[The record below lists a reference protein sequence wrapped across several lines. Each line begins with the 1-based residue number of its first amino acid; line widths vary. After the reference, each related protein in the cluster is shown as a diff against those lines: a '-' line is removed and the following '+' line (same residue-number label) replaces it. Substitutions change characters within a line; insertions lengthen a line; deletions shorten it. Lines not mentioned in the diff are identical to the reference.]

1 MEPAAL
7 PLLNWPDM
15 AAFDGA
21 PLRERERM
29 LAEADRL
36 RRQLE
41 VFLAEGTATVE
52 GAKEHTADGHRTVRA
67 WGQATCNWSPE
78 EALRIARNGR
88 ALAAL
93 PALREAARRGDVGVA
108 QLSDLGRV
116 FANPRCREA
125 MLAADAALTSIAVGS
140 WYADFAQDVGRWADL
155 ADADGAADD
164 HRSAHDR
171 RDARLR
177 IVGKE
182 GVLSGQCDTAD
193 AVLLREILERF
204 ADAEFFADAEAAA
217 ERLGRPARS
226 GDLERSLRQRRFD
239 ALKAI
244 FLSAASSS
252 PEVIGTEPLM
262 NIKLDQATS
271 EDLARQ
277 LAGEDVEPPAAPT
290 TVDELAERRC
300 ESVDGTP
307 LSREAVMAAML
318 IGRLRGYIADRRGVV
333 VHLGRRHRLFA
344 RGARDA
350 VKLQD
355 LRCTQPGCGLVG
367 HRLQVDHA
375 VPWDTGGSTDPE
387 NGDMRCGHHN
397 RFATRGYRTVRRE
410 DGSWDIYRP
419 DGSRIGEYARPAAA

>member
-1 MEPAAL
+1 
-7 PLLNWPDM
+7 M
-15 AAFDGA
+15 AAFAAA

-36 RRQLE
+36 RRRLE
-41 VFLAEGTATVE
+41 TFLAEGVAAVE
-52 GAKEHTADGHRTVRA
+52 DAKEYRADGHRTVGAWARA
-67 WGQATCNWSPE
+67 TANWSPD
-78 EALRIARNGR
+78 EALRISRNGR

-93 PALREAARRGDVGVA
+93 PALREAARRGDVGVG

-125 MLAADAALTSIAVGS
+125 MLAAEAALTSIAVGS
-140 WYADFAQDVGRWADL
+140 WYADFAQDIGRWADL

-164 HRSAHDR
+164 HRSANER
-171 RDARLR
+171 RDARMR

-193 AVLLREILERF
+193 AVLLKEILERF

-217 ERLGRPARS
+217 ERLGRPATVA
-226 GDLERSLRQRRFD
+226 DLERTVRQRRFD

-244 FLSAASSS
+244 FLAAVNGR
-252 PEVIGTEPLM
+252 PEVIGTEPLV
-262 NIKLDQATS
+262 NIKLDQTTS
-271 EDLARQ
+271 EDVLRHT
-277 LAGEDVEPPAAPT
+277 AGEDVEPAAPPT
-290 TVDELAERRC
+290 TVKELRERRC
-300 ESVDGTP
+300 ESIDGTP
-307 LSREAVMAAML
+307 LSREAVLAAML

-333 VHLGRRHRLFA
+333 VHLGRKRRLFTG
-344 RGARDA
+344 GARDA

-355 LRCTQPGCGLVG
+355 QRCTQPGCGLTG
-367 HRLQVDHA
+367 GRLQVDHA
-375 VPWDTGGSTDPE
+375 VAWDAGGTTDPE
-387 NGDMRCGHHN
+387 NGDLDCGHHN
-397 RFATRGYRTVRRE
+397 RFKTRGYRTVRRD